1 MRIID
6 KNVDFYD
13 YIQGTDTTG
22 ELVFDRTD
30 SFMLTKEE
38 LARHLLKEDKWD
50 YKKRQWITKT
60 ISYNFL
66 LLQAGNKFWLF
77 LVTVPEE
84 AKDYK
89 LTLISNWDNYNCER
103 ALIKLDVIE
112 FDWSI
117 RWEVSDKT
125 GFRRDSEI
133 DMDRLKEKADIL
145 VQAVNTKNYKER
157 QSLNYYS
164 YFSGDGK
171 QVEKHIPILKACG
184 ISNFIAPMEFYMAID
199 EYFSLEKQASEKTDA
214 EGTTN
219 NDKIVNHGFDTKTSF
234 RGKV

>member
-1 MRIID
+1 M
-6 KNVDFYD
+6 
-13 YIQGTDTTG
+13 
-22 ELVFDRTD
+22 
-30 SFMLTKEE
+30 
-38 LARHLLKEDKWD
+38 
-50 YKKRQWITKT
+50 
-60 ISYNFL
+60 
-66 LLQAGNKFWLF
+66 
-77 LVTVPEE
+77 VTVPEE

-89 LTLISNWDNYNCER
+89 LTLISNWDNYNRER

-145 VQAVNTKNYKER
+145 VQAVNTKNYKEM

-171 QVEKHIPILKACG
+171 KVEKHIPILKACG